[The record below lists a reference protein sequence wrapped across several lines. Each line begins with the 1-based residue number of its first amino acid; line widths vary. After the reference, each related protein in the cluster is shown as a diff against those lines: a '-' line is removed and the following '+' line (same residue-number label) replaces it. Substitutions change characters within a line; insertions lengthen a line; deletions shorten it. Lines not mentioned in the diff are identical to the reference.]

1 MLQGMMWRLFGAG
14 SSRSGEDAAEQAG
27 EAGGGDDEPAPWVA
41 VLTVFNWV
49 QARLAVARLQDEG
62 IPAQL
67 RQEAVSTALPVSVG
81 ILGRIDVIVPG
92 PMVEKALAILEAVEA
107 LEGDSED
114 DPPWLFDE
122 HVDPDV

>member
-14 SSRSGEDAAEQAG
+14 SSRSEDDAAEQAG

-49 QARLAVARLQDEG
+49 QARLAAARLQDEG
-62 IPAQL
+62 IPAQI

-81 ILGRIDVIVPG
+81 ILGRIDVIVPE
-92 PMVEKALAILEAVEA
+92 PMVDKALGILEDVEA
-107 LEGDSED
+107 LEGDDGE
-114 DPPWLFDE
+114 PWPFDE
-122 HVDPDV
+122 QTGPDV